1 MYNNTFFDSVLDQ
14 LDAGHF
20 NAGLHFL
27 AGALLPASA
36 SSVAKP
42 VLRDHMLHR
51 VLLEDPYTARAFG
64 KPRGYAGDAVL
75 IDMIYDQQPPEETS
89 LRGRDI
95 FAVTTSFPVA
105 RAVRERR
112 AVAAEM
118 LEREWRSGKRI
129 CALACG
135 HLREADGL
143 VGCDLSNITAVDQ
156 DDLSLERVRNLHQGR
171 ITLEAAN
178 VLQYLRRAAR
188 SGERFDHIYTLGL
201 TDYFDDRAMRM
212 LHGLMKKCLNPGG
225 TILVAN
231 FIRGHIATG
240 WMDAVMDWHLVYRSE
255 GELHGFAREIGM
267 QSRTWL
273 DSTGSIAW
281 CEMTAAG

>member
-1 MYNNTFFDSVLDQ
+1 MYNTLFFDSVLGQ
-14 LDAGHF
+14 LEAGNF
-20 NAGLHFL
+20 NGGLHFL
-27 AGALLPASA
+27 AGALLPE
-36 SSVAKP
+36 SSSCAAKP
-42 VLRDHMLHR
+42 VLRDHLLHR

-75 IDMIYDQQPPEETS
+75 IEMIYDQQPPEDTS
-89 LRGRDI
+89 PRGRDI
-95 FAVTTSFPVA
+95 FVVTTSFSVA

-112 AVAAEM
+112 AFAAEM
-118 LEREWRSGKRI
+118 LEREWHAGKRI

-143 VGCDLSNITAVDQ
+143 VGNDLSNITAVDQ

-171 ITLEAAN
+171 IKLEAAN
-178 VLQYLRRAAR
+178 VLQFLRRAAR
-188 SGERFDHIYTLGL
+188 SGARFDHIYTLSL
-201 TDYFDDRAMRM
+201 TDYLDDRAMRL
-212 LHGLMKKCLNPGG
+212 LHGLMAKCLRPGG

-231 FIRGHIATG
+231 FVRGHNASG

-255 GELHGFAREIGM
+255 VELRRFAQEIGM
-267 QSRTWL
+267 QSRSWL

>member
-1 MYNNTFFDSVLDQ
+1 MYNTLFFDSVLGQ
-14 LDAGHF
+14 LDAGNF
-20 NAGLHFL
+20 NGGLHFL
-27 AGALLPASA
+27 AGALLPE
-36 SSVAKP
+36 SSSSSAKP
-42 VLRDHMLHR
+42 VLRDHLLHR

-89 LRGRDI
+89 PRGRDI
-95 FAVTTSFPVA
+95 FAVTTSFSVA

-112 AVAAEM
+112 VFAAEM
-118 LEREWRSGKRI
+118 LEREWHAGKRI

-143 VGCDLSNITAVDQ
+143 VGHDLSNITAVDQ

-171 ITLEAAN
+171 IKLEAAN
-178 VLQYLRRAAR
+178 VLQFLRRAAR
-188 SGERFDHIYTLGL
+188 LGERFDHIYTLGL
-201 TDYFDDRAMRM
+201 TDYFDDRAMRL
-212 LHGLMKKCLNPGG
+212 LHALMVKCLNPGG

-231 FIRGHIATG
+231 FIRGHIASG
-240 WMDAVMDWHLVYRSE
+240 WMDAVMDWHLIYRSE
-255 GELHGFAREIGM
+255 TELRRFAQESGM

>member
-1 MYNNTFFDSVLDQ
+1 MYNNLFFDAVLGQ
-14 LDAGHF
+14 LDAGNF
-20 NAGLHFL
+20 NGGLNFL
-27 AGALLPASA
+27 AGALLPESSSSA
-36 SSVAKP
+36 AKP
-42 VLRDHMLHR
+42 VLRDHLLHR

-75 IDMIYDQQPPEETS
+75 IDMIYDQQAPEDTS

-95 FAVTTSFPVA
+95 FAVTTDFPVA

-112 AVAAEM
+112 AFAAEM
-118 LEREWRSGKRI
+118 LEREWRAGKRI

-143 VGCDLSNITAVDQ
+143 AGHDLSNITAVDQ
-156 DDLSLERVRNLHQGR
+156 DDLSLERVRNLHHGQ
-171 ITLEAAN
+171 IKLEAAN

-212 LHGLMKKCLNPGG
+212 LHGLMAKCLKPGG

-231 FIRGHIATG
+231 FIRGHIASG

-255 GELHGFAREIGM
+255 AELRRFGDEIGL

-281 CEMTAAG
+281 CEMTTAG

>member
-1 MYNNTFFDSVLDQ
+1 MYNTLFFDSVLGQ
-14 LDAGHF
+14 LEAGNF
-20 NAGLHFL
+20 NGGLHFL
-27 AGALLPASA
+27 AGALLPE
-36 SSVAKP
+36 SSSCAAKP
-42 VLRDHMLHR
+42 VLRDHLLHR

-75 IDMIYDQQPPEETS
+75 IEMIYDQQPPEDTS
-89 LRGRDI
+89 PRGRDI
-95 FAVTTSFPVA
+95 FVVTTSFSVA

-112 AVAAEM
+112 AFAAEM
-118 LEREWRSGKRI
+118 LEREWHAGKRI

-143 VGCDLSNITAVDQ
+143 VGNDLSNITAVDQ

-171 ITLEAAN
+171 IKLEAAN
-178 VLQYLRRAAR
+178 VLQFLRRAAR
-188 SGERFDHIYTLGL
+188 SGARFDHIYTLSL
-201 TDYFDDRAMRM
+201 TDYWDDRAMRL
-212 LHGLMKKCLNPGG
+212 LHGLMAKCLRPGG

-231 FIRGHIATG
+231 FVRGHNASG

-255 GELHGFAREIGM
+255 VELRRFAQEIGM
-267 QSRTWL
+267 QSRSWL